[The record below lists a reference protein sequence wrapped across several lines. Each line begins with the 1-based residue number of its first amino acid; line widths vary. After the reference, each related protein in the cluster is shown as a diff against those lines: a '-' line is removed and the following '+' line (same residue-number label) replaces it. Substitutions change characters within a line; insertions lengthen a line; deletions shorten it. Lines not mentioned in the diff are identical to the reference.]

1 MVPNRNL
8 RSRRGEGF
16 SGCGAW
22 QAGLR
27 FSYLDLNDKAIQGG
41 TLSDWTL
48 GLNWFWNPNMK
59 VQFNYILE
67 RRDQPGVDPAWIN
80 GVGVRGAYDF

>member
-1 MVPNRNL
+1 M
-8 RSRRGEGF
+8 
-16 SGCGAW
+16 
-22 QAGLR
+22 
-27 FSYLDLNDKAIQGG
+27 Y
-41 TLSDWTL
+41 DWTA

-67 RRDQPGVDPAWIN
+67 RRDQPGVAPAWIN